1 MKPCHEHFEILL
13 LVHHRTVKNF
23 DDGTFSVE
31 EMKGLFRSGA
41 PEDPHDVSIGTIHFR
56 RRQFFTIFDSH
67 RQFFLLHSIGNFG
80 QFLTPPPLKYVDVL
94 NSCSH
99 T

>member
-41 PEDPHDVSIGTIHFR
+41 PEDPHDVSIPKAKLF
-56 RRQFFTIFDSH
+56 
-67 RQFFLLHSIGNFG
+67 
-80 QFLTPPPLKYVDVL
+80 
-94 NSCSH
+94 
-99 T
+99 